1 MNLRIA
7 LSEKKGRKGKLLCKN
22 LESTS
27 TFYGAKAVAVMRQS
41 RGLWCTEDYENGIG
55 KQTRTED
62 SILFS
67 KRWSFKNC
75 GMFKSWN
82 GLYCDDD
89 INVAS

>member
-7 LSEKKGRKGKLLCKN
+7 LSERKGRKGKLLCKN

-55 KQTRTED
+55 KQTTTED

-67 KRWSFKNC
+67 KRWSFKNG

-82 GLYCDDD
+82 SLYCDDD
-89 INVAS
+89 INVTS